1 MYKSKFQFEHLL
13 SPALFLVYSTPGI
26 K

>member
-26 K
+26 I